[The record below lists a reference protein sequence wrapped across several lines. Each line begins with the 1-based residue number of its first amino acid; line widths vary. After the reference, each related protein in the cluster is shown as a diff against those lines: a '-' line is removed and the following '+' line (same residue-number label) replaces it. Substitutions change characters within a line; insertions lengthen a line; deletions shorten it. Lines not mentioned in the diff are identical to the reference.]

1 MVIFWGRL
9 MICLVVVQ
17 EFLQSKHAADSVGGV
32 KTKSRGRRQASGTA
46 RRCRARGK
54 SARAGYELR
63 SSVPVTLGFGGL
75 SPSRSDGDAARV
87 GPTAAAAAYDLG
99 LVDGKSLMYATRVN
113 SYIARS
119 LTEDGE
125 DDDDSRSPPTLT
137 HAYSLARAPS
147 REPRDPYRCHVKLG
161 KVLLPRSASTRLPVP
176 APDAVTPPSKADFAI
191 CDDSPPVAK
200 RRLFAGSLSSRPD
213 GSADSVGQLSGQNG
227 YHAIEKLFAP
237 SLNGK
242 SLGIVDH
249 YEDGLLAIANAA
261 CLMSTGVLDQNRVSE
276 TPGR

>member
-1 MVIFWGRL
+1 
-9 MICLVVVQ
+9 MIRLVVVQ

-46 RRCRARGK
+46 RRCRARGE

-87 GPTAAAAAYDLG
+87 RPTAASYDLSR
-99 LVDGKSLMYATRVN
+99 VDGKSLMYATMVN

-119 LTEDGE
+119 LTKDGE

-147 REPRDPYRCHVKLG
+147 REPHDPYRCHVKLG
-161 KVLLPRSASTRLPVP
+161 KVLPPRSASTRLPVP

-191 CDDSPPVAK
+191 CDDSPPVVK
-200 RRLFAGSLSSRPD
+200 RRLFAGGLSSRPD

-261 CLMSTGVLDQNRVSE
+261 CLMSTGVLDENRVSE

>member
-1 MVIFWGRL
+1 

-17 EFLQSKHAADSVGGV
+17 EFLQSKHVGGV

-54 SARAGYELR
+54 SARARYELR

-99 LVDGKSLMYATRVN
+99 RVDGKSLMYATRVN

-119 LTEDGE
+119 LTED
-125 DDDDSRSPPTLT
+125 DDDSRSPPTLT
-137 HAYSLARAPS
+137 HAYSLAWAPS
-147 REPRDPYRCHVKLG
+147 QEPRDPYRCHVKLG